1 MEKAQDRLE
10 VLARIETYEKNGWF
24 DRDVEN
30 DPPSRSLRPGE
41 VDYTGEKL
49 STRIATKQANIA
61 ARKFIEDRIK
71 DGTLVIKDVI
81 GIENYLAVK
90 DGGAVITCNHFN
102 AFDNF
107 AVYKA
112 IEDYLPDR
120 IMYKVIREGNYTS
133 FPGLY
138 GYFFRHCNTL
148 PLSAN
153 MSVLRELMAAVKTLL
168 DRGEKILIY
177 PEQGMWWNYR
187 KPRPLKLGGF
197 QLACRSKAP
206 VVPFFI
212 TTEETDRLG
221 EDGFPILAYTV
232 HILPAIHY
240 DETMTARENAH
251 RMCEENYA
259 AWKQVYETVY
269 GIPLTYTTEGE
280 VSPCSI

>member
-1 MEKAQDRLE
+1 MEKSADRLKI
-10 VLARIETYEKNGWF
+10 LARIEEYERNGWF
-24 DRDVEN
+24 DRDVED
-30 DPPSRSLRPGE
+30 DPPTRPLKPGE

-49 STRIATKQANIA
+49 STRIAAREANKA
-61 ARKFIEDRIK
+61 ARKFIADRVK

-90 DGGAVITCNHFN
+90 DEGALITCNHFN

-107 AVYKA
+107 AVYLA
-112 IEDYLPDR
+112 IEDYLPTHEL
-120 IMYKVIREGNYTS
+120 YKIIREGNYTS

-148 PLSAN
+148 PLASN
-153 MSVLRELMAAVKTLL
+153 LTVLGELMRGVKVLL

-187 KPRPLKLGGF
+187 KPRPLKLGAF
-197 QLACRSKAP
+197 QLACRSHAP

-221 EDGFPILAYTV
+221 DDGFPILAYTV
-232 HILPAIHY
+232 HILPAIRY
-240 DETMTARENAH
+240 DDSLNARENA
-251 RMCEENYA
+251 RVMAEKNYA
-259 AWKQVYETVY
+259 AWKAVYESVY
-269 GIPLTYTTEGE
+269 GVPLTYTTEGE
-280 VSPCSI
+280 VKPCSI

>member
-1 MEKAQDRLE
+1 MQQAADRLK
-10 VLARIETYEKNGWF
+10 VLSRIEEYERKGWF
-24 DRDVEN
+24 DRDVED
-30 DPPSRSLRPGE
+30 DPPTRPLRPGE

-49 STRIATKQANIA
+49 STRVATKEANVL
-61 ARKFIEDRIK
+61 ARKFIEDRIR
-71 DGTLVIKDVI
+71 DGTLILRDVI

-90 DGGAVITCNHFN
+90 DEGAVITCNHFN

-112 IEDYLPDR
+112 IENYLPTR
-120 IMYKVIREGNYTS
+120 ELYKIIREGNYTS

-148 PLSAN
+148 PLGAN
-153 MSVLRELMAAVKTLL
+153 LSVLRELMAAVKVLL
-168 DRGEKILIY
+168 GRGEKILIY

-187 KPRPLKLGGF
+187 KPRPLKPGGF
-197 QLACRSKAP
+197 QLACASKAP

-212 TTEETDRLG
+212 TTEETDRIG

-232 HILPAIHY
+232 HILPAIRY
-240 DETMTARENAH
+240 DERLNVRENVRA
-251 RMCEENYA
+251 MAEKNYA
-259 AWKQVYETVY
+259 AWKQVYESVY

-280 VSPCSI
+280 VGPCSI